1 MVNDRVCVVFSL
13 SYKTALLASGAGFS
27 LIIGHQNMARLMAL
41 DVGEARI
48 GVAVSDTTGFL
59 ASPYTTIHVSRNEQ
73 QNWDAIQRLL
83 EETEAEGIIIGLPI
97 SLDGQVHTQGQKVQS
112 FAERLRP
119 HVSVPLTFWDERFST
134 VEAERFRTGGGGGK
148 RQRQAGR
155 GRAQSKRRQRGHEI
169 DALAATV
176 ILQEYLLHYPHGF
189 APGGTTEEKGV

>member
-1 MVNDRVCVVFSL
+1 
-13 SYKTALLASGAGFS
+13 
-27 LIIGHQNMARLMAL
+27 MARLMAL

-83 EETEAEGIIIGLPI
+83 EETEAEAIVIGLPI
-97 SLDGQVHTQGQKVQS
+97 SLDGQIHAQGQRVQS

-134 VEAERFRTGGGGGK
+134 VEAERLRAGTVGQ
-148 RQRQAGR
+148 RQRRAGR
-155 GRAQSKRRQRGHEI
+155 GRAQSKRRKQGHEI

-176 ILQEYLLHYPHGF
+176 ILQEYLLHYPHGLV
-189 APGGTTEEKGV
+189 PGNTTEEKSV